1 MMMRIKKIYIR
12 YTSNHKMLVLNSIFS
27 GFIFFIVFT
36 LLTYLL
42 SGEAINMKGLTING
56 IGGVFFYLNYLY

>member
-1 MMMRIKKIYIR
+1 
-12 YTSNHKMLVLNSIFS
+12 MLVRNSIFS

-42 SGEAINMKGLTING
+42 SGEAITMKGLTING

>member
-1 MMMRIKKIYIR
+1 
-12 YTSNHKMLVLNSIFS
+12 MLVLNSIFS

-56 IGGVFFYLNYLY
+56 IGGVFLDYVYTDIVSITVKKLKKMNCND

>member
-1 MMMRIKKIYIR
+1 
-12 YTSNHKMLVLNSIFS
+12 MLVRNPIFS

-42 SGEAINMKGLTING
+42 SGEAITMKDLTING
-56 IGGVFFYLNYLY
+56 IGGVFFCLCIYGYSKYNSKKVEEDEL